1 MPDTIKR
8 KPEDQTQ
15 LFEQVCK
22 IERDVIERRRH
33 FIKRISMGERG
44 WGRQSQASL
53 FPVAA

>member
-22 IERDVIERRRH
+22 VERDVIERRRH
-33 FIKRISMGERG
+33 FIKIP
-44 WGRQSQASL
+44 WGGGCDRRSGRVRL
-53 FPVAA
+53 RPPTD